1 MKRAVLQRRGL
12 PRAWS
17 LGLSAVAATWLALGL
32 VQSPSATAA
41 VVLQYHHVSEESP
54 PSTSVTPERFK
65 EHMNYLVNHDFK
77 VVPLEQ
83 LVAALKAGEKLPDKT
98 AAITFDD
105 AYESVY
111 TNALPVLKKRD
122 WPFTVFVNTNPIDE
136 EKHGFVSWDQL
147 RKMAEE
153 GATIAN
159 HSTAHNH
166 LQRRKAGEDEK
177 QWRERIRH
185 EVVKAEQRIEEETG
199 QSHKMLAYPYGEYN
213 NQVKALLE
221 KLDFVAFGQQSGP
234 LGPHS
239 DLRALPRFPFGGP
252 YGSLEDFATK
262 VKTRPLPLEA
272 VALYADWAR
281 KEPLDEV
288 VVKEGT
294 RPVLAMTLEEAS
306 LAGRISCF
314 ASGQGAIET
323 RVEENTVLTRANK
336 PLNPGRTR
344 YNCTAG
350 TGESG
355 RFFWF
360 SQQWLVTG
368 EDGEW
373 QHED

>member
-1 MKRAVLQRRGL
+1 MKRTWLQRKWLLGISAMAAVLL
-12 PRAWS
+12 A
-17 LGLSAVAATWLALGL
+17 ALGL

-41 VVLQYHHVSEESP
+41 VVLQYHHVSDDSP
-54 PSTSVTPERFK
+54 PSTSVTPARF
-65 EHMNYLVNHDFK
+65 EAHMDYLANHDFT

-83 LVAALKAGEKLPDKT
+83 LVSALKAGESLPDKT

-105 AYESVY
+105 AYDSVY

-136 EKHGFVSWDQL
+136 NKHGFASWEQL
-147 RKMAEE
+147 RKMAEQ

-166 LQRRKAGEDEK
+166 LQRFKAGESESE
-177 QWRERIRH
+177 WRERIRH

-199 QSHKMLAYPYGEYN
+199 QNHKILAYPYGEYN
-213 NQVKALLE
+213 NKVKALLE
-221 KLDFVAFGQQSGP
+221 ELGFVAFGQQSGP

-262 VKTRPLPLEA
+262 VNTRPMPIKETG
-272 VALYADWAR
+272 LYADWSG
-281 KEPLDEV
+281 EQPLDEV

-294 RPVLAMTLEEAS
+294 RPVLAMTLEEPS

-323 RVEENTVLTRANK
+323 RVEGNTVSTRANK
-336 PLNPGRTR
+336 PLTPGRTR

-368 EDGEW
+368 ENGEW